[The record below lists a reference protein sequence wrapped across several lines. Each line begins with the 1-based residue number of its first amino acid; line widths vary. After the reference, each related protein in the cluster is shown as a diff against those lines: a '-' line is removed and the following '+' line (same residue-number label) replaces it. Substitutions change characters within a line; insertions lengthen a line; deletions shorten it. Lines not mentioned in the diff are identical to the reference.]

1 MRRPTI
7 HVPAGGYR
15 VGDRVRVFGPDAS
28 GALDTAAA
36 IANGAGP
43 VSAVRGPEAM
53 AGEGTCGAD
62 PPLVWSEYAG
72 AFAGPA
78 WAGPA
83 FVEPRAVSALGGEC
97 EHGAQA
103 FGADAV
109 DAVGQA
115 SASLATGTVLVV
127 AAPVRPEG
135 ASVSTDGG
143 TVTITSD

>member
-36 IANGAGP
+36 IANGAAP
-43 VSAVRGPEAM
+43 VSATRRPESV
-53 AGEGTCGAD
+53 AGEMTCGAETAFGR
-62 PPLVWSEYAG
+62 VEYAG
-72 AFAGPA
+72 AFRAPA
-78 WAGPA
+78 FVGPA
-83 FVEPRAVSALGGEC
+83 FLEPRAVSTLGSEC

-103 FGADAV
+103 FGAEAIDG
-109 DAVGQA
+109 VGQA
-115 SASLATGTVLVV
+115 SASMATGTVLVK

-135 ASVSTDGG
+135 ASVSTAGG
-143 TVTITSD
+143 TVTITND